1 MTPTENQPITASL
14 PRKRQRILILC
25 AGILLIFLLCS
36 GIMLSAAL
44 KPLSMEAG
52 DPAPT
57 AADFARIPFLPVR
70 ASDDLSAEAYRACG
84 THTVHFTVLGIP
96 LHTTLTVADTRPP
109 VFTLQDAAILGSD
122 TIAPDAFIAQAWDA
136 SDYTVS
142 FSMTEDAPKAGTHAV
157 TLTFTDA
164 PGNTAQGVTALHVY
178 GKTNRFTAEAG
189 TSVAELKKLIRAEIP
204 SAEFPAEF
212 SGIDLTALGEQTAV
226 IRIDDRSF
234 SVQIGVQDT
243 VAPQAEAKVVHTLFR
258 VLPDAKEFLSS
269 VTDATTVTASY
280 VREPNVSVVGWQSV
294 TIRLTDAAGNT
305 ADVRTE
311 LRTYSI
317 PAAISFEAGIEQY
330 EAISLLFEDETDCS
344 LAERYNFPRLSAGD
358 HTITVNTPGGAFDVA
373 VTIRDTTPP
382 TAEPCLVR
390 LYLPSTTIPTPAD
403 FVDFIEDSS
412 EVTTSFASEVDF
424 ATPGRHIVPIRLTD
438 AAGNTTVVDAYL
450 DIVDDHTAPVITGVR
465 NLSTYVNGRLSYKTG
480 VTATDGEKECTLTVD
495 SSEVNLAVPGRY
507 RITYTATDDAGNTST
522 AMAYVTVLE
531 ITEDV
536 IRPYAEN
543 ILDKILVSG
552 MTAREK
558 ARAIYDWMTTNVA
571 YVTYADKTYWMR
583 AAYHG
588 FTNGRGDCY
597 VYYAM
602 SRILLDC
609 AGIDNMEICRN
620 DPKNPHY
627 WNLVNCGD
635 GWYHFDT
642 CPHYKQYPLTSF
654 MLTDAEVEAYSK
666 TKVKDY
672 YSFDRSLYPA
682 TP

>member
-1 MTPTENQPITASL
+1 MTPIENQPITASL
-14 PRKRQRILILC
+14 PRKRRRILILC
-25 AGILLIFLLCS
+25 AGILLIFLLSS

-57 AADFARIPFLPVR
+57 AADFARIPFLPIR
-70 ASDDLSAEAYRACG
+70 ADDDLSAEAYRACG
-84 THTVHFTVLGIP
+84 THTIHFTVLGIP

-109 VFTLQDAAILGSD
+109 VFTLQEAALLGSD
-122 TIAPDAFIAQAWDA
+122 MLAPEAFITQVWDA
-136 SDYTVS
+136 SAYTVS
-142 FSMTEDAPKAGTHAV
+142 SSLSGAAPKAGTHEV
-157 TLTFTDA
+157 VLTFTDA
-164 PGNTAQGVTALHVY
+164 HGNTAQGTTLLHVY
-178 GKTNRFTAEAG
+178 GKTNRFTAQAG
-189 TSVAELKKLIRAEIP
+189 ISVAELKKLIRAEIP
-204 SAEFPAEF
+204 AAEFPGEF
-212 SGIDLTALGEQTAV
+212 GGIDLSVLGEQTAV
-226 IRIDDRSF
+226 IRIDEHSF
-234 SVQIGVQDT
+234 PVQIHVQDT
-243 VAPQAEAKVVHTLFR
+243 VAPEAEMREVHTLFK
-258 VLPDAKEFLSS
+258 VLPDAKEFLAS
-269 VTDATTVTASY
+269 VTDATAVTASY
-280 VREPNVSVVGWQSV
+280 IHEPDVSVVGWQNVS
-294 TIRLTDAAGNT
+294 IRLTDAAGNT
-305 ADVRTE
+305 TDVHSE

-317 PAAISFEAGIEQY
+317 PSSIAFEAGIEQY
-330 EAISLLFEDETDCS
+330 EAISLLFEDEVECS
-344 LAERYNFPRLSAGD
+344 LAERYNFPRMAEGD
-358 HTITVNTPGGAFDVA
+358 YTITVNTPGGSFNVA

-382 TAEPCLVR
+382 TAEPRLVTI
-390 LYLPSTTIPTPAD
+390 YLPSTTIPTPAD

-412 EVTTSFASEVDF
+412 EVTTAFVDEVDF
-424 ATPGRHIVPIRLTD
+424 ATPGRHTVPIRLTD
-438 AAGNTTVVDAYL
+438 AAGNSSVVDAYL

-480 VTATDGEKECTLTVD
+480 VTATDGDGACTLTVD
-495 SSEVNLAVPGRY
+495 SSDVNLAVPGRY

-543 ILDKILVSG
+543 ILDKILESG

-609 AGIDNMEICRN
+609 AGIDNLEICRD
-620 DPKNPHY
+620 DPKNPHF

-666 TKVKDY
+666 NKVKDY
-672 YSFDRSLYPA
+672 YSFDKSLYPA